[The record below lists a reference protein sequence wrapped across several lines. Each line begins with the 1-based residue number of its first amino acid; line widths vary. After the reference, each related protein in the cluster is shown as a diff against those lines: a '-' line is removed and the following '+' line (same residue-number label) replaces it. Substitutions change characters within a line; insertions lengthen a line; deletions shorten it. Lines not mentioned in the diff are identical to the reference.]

1 MSQAR
6 PFKVA
11 SKWADILQLEFA
23 RQGEMEKDVGIPTTL
38 FGGPP
43 ELGNLTKLANSQIG
57 FMNIFANPLFEAV
70 ADILPGMRF
79 ATMEIR
85 SNTEVWKAKIEE
97 RKQRIET
104 KVEYAQYNEDSRHS
118 PRSGSPDRYFSSKSL
133 PELSHP
139 EGLPASGSSPSLAQT
154 APLSSSF
161 PISSVEARR
170 ASLGSVLSDANNKST
185 DRSRR
190 SSVGVPAPP
199 MPSPSPQQRP
209 RSQQQ
214 QQQTPSES
222 RRSSGAYPAAK
233 ILPSSVDVPGV
244 AAGGGGGGTSSWRRR
259 SSNTLPSQ
267 LQLKFASV
275 SGGRDTKP
283 PANRTAGENQNNEKT
298 GYFQQPHRASTDTS
312 PLLPKSGSA
321 GNSPRKGSYSSSTS
335 PGGMSRGVDVDVG
348 GALNYPPLSSVHQHF
363 SRPLSNRH
371 STQPSSTTTRHSAF
385 SGSQDRYSSATSAA
399 FTFNSHAVRYSPT
412 ETRAT
417 SFTHEG
423 SESGSMHSPEKANDE
438 KNGRV
443 ETDEVA
449 IGVVDTTLKGKE
461 NEAGHEEVKR
471 VETGGDE
478 PNGSAGNGTGESP
491 RRVRRKGSRF
501 RFDFWKR
508 RKGEG
513 EAVS

>member
-1 MSQAR
+1 M
-6 PFKVA
+6 
-11 SKWADILQLEFA
+11 
-23 RQGEMEKDVGIPTTL
+23 GIPTTL

-97 RKQRIET
+97 QKHRIET

-133 PELSHP
+133 PGLSHP
-139 EGLPASGSSPSLAQT
+139 EGLPASGSSPSLPQT

-170 ASLGSVLSDANNKST
+170 ASLGSVLSDANNRSA

-190 SSVGVPAPP
+190 SSLGLPPPAVPGLTQQQPP
-199 MPSPSPQQRP
+199 
-209 RSQQQ
+209 QQQ
-214 QQQTPSES
+214 QETPNLS

-233 ILPSSVDVPGV
+233 ILPSSVDVPS
-244 AAGGGGGGTSSWRRR
+244 AAGGGGGGSTSSWRRR

-267 LQLKFASV
+267 LQLKFASI
-275 SGGRDTKP
+275 SGGRDTRP
-283 PANRTAGENQNNEKT
+283 TTNRITVENQNNEKA
-298 GYFQQPHRASTDTS
+298 GYFQQPQRTSTDTS
-312 PLLPKSGSA
+312 PLLPKSGSS
-321 GNSPRKGSYSSSTS
+321 GSSPRKGSSSSSAS
-335 PGGMSRGVDVDVG
+335 PGAISRGVDVDVG

-363 SRPLSNRH
+363 SRPLSNRY
-371 STQPSSTTTRHSAF
+371 STQPSPATTRYSAF
-385 SGSQDRYSSATSAA
+385 SSSQDRYSSATSTA
-399 FTFNSHAVRYSPT
+399 FTFNSHALRYSPT

-417 SFTHEG
+417 SFLTHEG
-423 SESGSMHSPEKANDE
+423 SESESMHSPHKANEE
-438 KNGRV
+438 KNSRI
-443 ETDEVA
+443 ETEEVA
-449 IGVVDTTLKGKE
+449 VGGADEALEGKE
-461 NEAGHEEVKR
+461 DELGGEQVRR
-471 VETGGDE
+471 VETGGE
-478 PNGSAGNGTGESP
+478 EANGYAGSGTAESP

-501 RFDFWKR
+501 RFVDFWKR
-508 RKGEG
+508 RKGDG

>member
-1 MSQAR
+1 
-6 PFKVA
+6 
-11 SKWADILQLEFA
+11 
-23 RQGEMEKDVGIPTTL
+23 MEKDVGIPTTL

-85 SNTEVWKAKIEE
+85 SNTEVWKAKTEE
-97 RKQRIET
+97 QKHKIET
-104 KVEYAQYNEDSRHS
+104 KVEYAQYNEDSKHS
-118 PRSGSPDRYFSSKSL
+118 PRSGSPDRYFTSKSL

-139 EGLPASGSSPSLAQT
+139 EGLPASGSSPSLPQT

-161 PISSVEARR
+161 PISNVEARR
-170 ASLGSVLSDANNKST
+170 ASLSSVLNEANNRSA

-190 SSVGVPAPP
+190 SSLGLPPPA
-199 MPSPSPQQRP
+199 MPSPTQQQAPQQ
-209 RSQQQ
+209 QHE
-214 QQQTPSES
+214 TPNLS

-233 ILPSSVDVPGV
+233 ILPSSVDAPGV
-244 AAGGGGGGTSSWRRR
+244 AGGSGGGSTGSWRRR

-267 LQLKFASV
+267 LQLKFASM
-275 SGGRDTKP
+275 SGGRDTRSP
-283 PANRTAGENQNNEKT
+283 TNRTGLENQNNEKA
-298 GYFQQPHRASTDTS
+298 GYFQQLQRTSTDTS
-312 PLLPKSGSA
+312 PLLPKSGSS
-321 GNSPRKGSYSSSTS
+321 GNSPRKGSSSSSAS
-335 PGGMSRGVDVDVG
+335 PRSVSKGVDIDVG

-363 SRPLSNRH
+363 SRPLSNRY
-371 STQPSSTTTRHSAF
+371 STQPSSATTRHSAF

-399 FTFNSHAVRYSPT
+399 FTFNSHALRYSPT

-417 SFTHEG
+417 SFFTQEG
-423 SESGSMHSPEKANDE
+423 SETGSMHSPQKGNEEKSS
-438 KNGRV
+438 RV
-443 ETDEVA
+443 ETEEVA
-449 IGVVDTTLKGKE
+449 VGGVDRASEGKE
-461 NEAGHEEVKR
+461 DERGDEEVKG

-478 PNGSAGNGTGESP
+478 ANGYAGSSAGESP

-501 RFDFWKR
+501 RFVDFWKR
-508 RKGEG
+508 RKGDG